1 MTKEIQQNISGQQLS
16 DALSER
22 YLSYAVSTIVARALP
37 DVRDG
42 LKPVHRRILYSMLR
56 NKLTPAAAF
65 RKCAKVV
72 GDVLGSFHPHGDTS
86 VYDALVRLAQDFS
99 VRYPLIDGQGNFGNI
114 DGDPQ
119 AAYRYTESKMTNASM
134 LIMEGLD
141 EDSVNM
147 TPNFDGTT
155 LEPSVMPGAFP
166 NLLANGSM
174 GIAVGMATNI
184 PTHNVAE
191 ICDALNLMID
201 RPDATT
207 TQIMKKLVGPDF
219 PTGGVLIDDFDTIV
233 KNYDTGRGAF
243 RIRAKWDAED
253 LGRGAYQIVIT
264 EIPYGLEKQKLVE
277 QIAALIDAKKLPLVE
292 DIWDESTT
300 DIRIVISPKNRN
312 VPAEKV
318 MAHLFAMTA
327 LESRFNMNFNVIDS
341 TGAPRVMKIGEVLTE
356 FIAHQKI
363 VLLRRTNW
371 RLANIARRLEI
382 LGGLL
387 VVYLNLDRVIEIIR
401 TEDDAKAV
409 LMKEFSLA
417 EIQVEAILNTR
428 LRSLRKL
435 EEMEIRKEDAALRE
449 EQKNLQAL
457 LASEEMQNEQLRA
470 WFADIKKQYD
480 KKTALGRRR
489 TIWAA
494 AGEEVAVNPDE
505 FIEKEPLTIILS
517 TLGWIRAAKGHLSL
531 DALDVK
537 FKEGDE
543 LWAAFHAQS
552 TDKINL
558 FASGGKMFS
567 IAANTLPGAR
577 GFGESVRMMADIGA
591 DENIVSAF
599 VLDTSAKYLLVA
611 KHGTGFIVSGENCL
625 AQTKNGKQVMN
636 TDAKNP
642 AVLVIPL
649 PRRGAG
655 AGSRGGEGC
664 HNPEPSPSFVLA
676 EQAQQKSRPSEG
688 GELIAIVG
696 SNDKLLIFPAAEI
709 PEMARG
715 KGVILQKYNAERT
728 YVMDAMFFDERD
740 GFGWTTGRGRTT
752 LDDWSPWVGRRAT
765 QGRTIPVGF
774 PRSGKFGR

>member
-1 MTKEIQQNISGQQLS
+1 MKDVQENISGQQLS
-16 DALSER
+16 EALGER
-22 YLSYAVSTIVARALP
+22 YLAYAVSTIVARALP

-141 EDSVNM
+141 ENSVDM
-147 TPNFDGTT
+147 MPNFDGTT
-155 LEPSVMPGAFP
+155 PEPTVMPGAFP

-184 PTHNVAE
+184 PTHNVSE

-201 RPDATT
+201 KPESTT
-207 TQIMKKLVGPDF
+207 TQIMKKLIGPDF
-219 PTGGVLIDDFDTIV
+219 PTGGILIDDFETIV

-243 RIRAKWDAED
+243 RIRAKWEFED

-277 QIAALIDAKKLPLVE
+277 QIATLIDAKKLPLVD
-292 DIWDESTT
+292 DIMDESTT
-300 DIRIVISPKNRN
+300 DIRVVITPKNRS

-318 MAHLFAMTA
+318 MAHLFAITP
-327 LESRFNMNFNVIDS
+327 LETRFNMNFNVIDS
-341 TGAPRVMKIGEVLTE
+341 MGAPRVMKIGEVLSE
-356 FIAHQKI
+356 FLAHQKN
-363 VLLRRTNW
+363 VLIRRTNW
-371 RLANIARRLEI
+371 RLGNIEKRLEI
-382 LGGLL
+382 LAGLL
-387 VVYLNLDRVIEIIR
+387 IVYLNLDRVIEIIR

-409 LMKEFSLA
+409 LMQEFELN

-435 EEMEIRKEDAALRE
+435 EEMEIRKEDKALRA
-449 EQKNLQAL
+449 EQNQLNAL
-457 LASEEMQNEQLRA
+457 LASDEMQNEQLKA

-480 KKTALGRRR
+480 KKSALGRRR

-494 AGEEVAVNPDE
+494 AGEEDVVNPDE

-517 TLGWIRAAKGHLSL
+517 TMGWIRAAKGHLAL
-531 DALDVK
+531 DALDAK

-543 LWAAFHAQS
+543 LAFAFHAQS

-558 FASGGKMFS
+558 FVSNGKMFS
-567 IAANTLPGAR
+567 IPANTLPSAR
-577 GFGESVRMMADIGA
+577 GFGESIRMMADIGA
-591 DENIVSAF
+591 DEEILNAF
-599 VLDTSAKYLLVA
+599 VLDTDSKYLLVTRR
-611 KHGTGFIVSGENCL
+611 GTGFIVSGENCL
-625 AQTKNGKQVMN
+625 AQTRGGKQVMN

-642 AVLVIPL
+642 AIMCIQKNN
-649 PRRGAG
+649 
-655 AGSRGGEGC
+655 GEM
-664 HNPEPSPSFVLA
+664 L
-676 EQAQQKSRPSEG
+676 
-688 GELIAIVG
+688 AIVG
-696 SNDKLLIFPAAEI
+696 SNDKLLIFPSSEI

-728 YVMDAMFFDERD
+728 YVMDAMFFTNAE
-740 GFGWTTGRGRTT
+740 GFGWTTGRGRTA
-752 LDDWSPWVGRRAT
+752 LDDWNLWIGKRGT
-765 QGRTIPVGF
+765 QGHTIPLGF
-774 PRSGKFGR
+774 PRSGKFNK